1 MRVLVVDDSGFS
13 RSVIAGLFAQAN
25 TGCEVLQAANGQEAI
40 RRVEDA
46 GHPFALI
53 TVDIHMPGMDGFEL
67 VRELKKRGVTSRISL
82 VSANVQ
88 DTAKQRAAELGVSF
102 VAKPLNLTKV
112 AGLLKE
118 LAL

>member
-1 MRVLVVDDSGFS
+1 VDDSGFS
-13 RSVIAGLFAQAN
+13 RSVIAGLFTQASA
-25 TGCEVLQAANGQEAI
+25 GCEVTQAANGQEAI
-40 RRVEDA
+40 GQVEDA
-46 GHPFALI
+46 PSPFTLI

-88 DTAKQRAAELGVSF
+88 DTAKARAAELGVSF
-102 VAKPLNLTKV
+102 VGKPLNLAKV